1 MVSSVAFLSLSVLAV
16 LNGVTLGATTLD
28 AKCLT
33 LPCQQ
38 EAEAVLSSMDK
49 RANPCEDFYE
59 FACGNF
65 EKTHPI
71 PKGKLIW
78 ENFLILQE
86 VMDKRSRAILSEAV
100 TPQDPAAVIKAK
112 NMYAACM
119 DTDSLDRRG
128 LQPVVDLLRNWGGWP
143 VLNSDWSPLDWQKM
157 GDIVAEFAVPFLFSI
172 STLPSLDNANTTAVY
187 LDAPSLVLPSPLLRH
202 LEVPDML
209 KELIHIPRSLRA
221 LEDLPFTKY
230 LVKMATILR
239 DHLQTNASDEA
250 ILKDMVDVLLFM
262 QSLSTA
268 SQAMAANNADIN
280 SRGMAW
286 TIEKLN
292 QWTKENL
299 EGTRMD
305 WVQFLQR
312 AYGKS
317 GVEVQPDHPVIFLAG
332 EESLGGV
339 IQFIESADPR
349 VLANYVMSRLL
360 VFLSPEG
367 NKEMRDAALEF
378 YVEQGYITEDYPR
391 WLYCLHKVQDYPNV
405 GFSHAVAYEYK
416 KNMVD
421 PQILGEADEMVSDL
435 RGAFHDLLSENE
447 WMDDATRQSAAQK
460 ADAMLVLLG
469 FPSWCESSAE
479 LDDFYKDIEV
489 ERDDHF
495 GNVARLRSW
504 IQTINLATLGK
515 ARDRNEW
522 TQSPMVVNAFYNSL
536 NNRITFPVGMME
548 VPFFSGN
555 IYEKLL
561 DYARIGAIVGHEIT
575 HGFDSVG
582 RQYDDF
588 GSAYVWWST
597 ETNAKFQER
606 AECFVD
612 QYSSFTVPELN
623 KTVNGQLTLR
633 ENIAD
638 NGGIREAY
646 RAFKRL
652 KARRGLDVFSPRL
665 PGLELYSPDQ
675 LFFIGYATMW
685 CRAETLAGLNTLL
698 NSDPHSPNRF
708 RVIGSL
714 SNMEE
719 FSTAFGCPLGSVM
732 NPVNKCVL
740 W

>member
-1 MVSSVAFLSLSVLAV
+1 
-16 LNGVTLGATTLD
+16 
-28 AKCLT
+28 
-33 LPCQQ
+33 
-38 EAEAVLSSMDK
+38 
-49 RANPCEDFYE
+49 
-59 FACGNF
+59 
-65 EKTHPI
+65 
-71 PKGKLIW
+71 
-78 ENFLILQE
+78 
-86 VMDKRSRAILSEAV
+86 
-100 TPQDPAAVIKAK
+100 
-112 NMYAACM
+112 
-119 DTDSLDRRG
+119 
-128 LQPVVDLLRNWGGWP
+128 
-143 VLNSDWSPLDWQKM
+143 
-157 GDIVAEFAVPFLFSI
+157 
-172 STLPSLDNANTTAVY
+172 
-187 LDAPSLVLPSPLLRH
+187 
-202 LEVPDML
+202 
-209 KELIHIPRSLRA
+209 
-221 LEDLPFTKY
+221 
-230 LVKMATILR
+230 
-239 DHLQTNASDEA
+239 
-250 ILKDMVDVLLFM
+250 
-262 QSLSTA
+262 
-268 SQAMAANNADIN
+268 
-280 SRGMAW
+280 
-286 TIEKLN
+286 
-292 QWTKENL
+292 
-299 EGTRMD
+299 
-305 WVQFLQR
+305 
-312 AYGKS
+312 
-317 GVEVQPDHPVIFLAG
+317 
-332 EESLGGV
+332 
-339 IQFIESADPR
+339 
-349 VLANYVMSRLL
+349 
-360 VFLSPEG
+360 
-367 NKEMRDAALEF
+367 
-378 YVEQGYITEDYPR
+378 
-391 WLYCLHKVQDYPNV
+391 
-405 GFSHAVAYEYK
+405 
-416 KNMVD
+416 
-421 PQILGEADEMVSDL
+421 MVSDL

-489 ERDDHF
+489 DRDDHF

-515 ARDRNEW
+515 ARNRNEW

-536 NNRITFPVGMME
+536 NNRITFPVGIMD

-597 ETNAKFQER
+597 ETDAKFQER
-606 AECFVD
+606 AECFVN
-612 QYSSFTVPELN
+612 QYSSFTVAELN

-665 PGLELYSPDQ
+665 PGLEQYSPDQ

>member
-1 MVSSVAFLSLSVLAV
+1 MVFSVAFFRLSVLAV
-16 LNGVTLGATTLD
+16 LSGVTLAYTTLD

-33 LPCQQ
+33 LSCQRT
-38 EAEAVLSSMDK
+38 ADAVLSSMDN
-49 RANPCEDFYE
+49 RANPCEDFYQY
-59 FACGNF
+59 ACGNF
-65 EKTHPI
+65 EKKNEI
-71 PKGKLIW
+71 PEGKLIW
-78 ENFLILQE
+78 DNFQILQD
-86 VMDKRSRAILSEAV
+86 VMDARSRAILSKAVKPEDSAAV
-100 TPQDPAAVIKAK
+100 TKAK

-119 DTDSLDRRG
+119 DTESQDRRG
-128 LQPVVDLLRNWGGWP
+128 LEPVVDLLQKWGGWP
-143 VLNSDWSPLDWQKM
+143 VLNSDWTPLDWEKM
-157 GDIVAEFAVPFLFSI
+157 GDILAEFAVPFLFSV

-187 LDAPSLVLPSPLLRH
+187 LDAPSLVLPSPLLQH
-202 LEVPDML
+202 LEVPDL
-209 KELIHIPRSLRA
+209 LQELSRLPRSGSG
-221 LEDLPFTKY
+221 LENTPFAKY
-230 LVKMATILR
+230 LIKMATILR
-239 DHLQTNASDEA
+239 DHLQTNVSEET
-250 ILKDMVDVLLFM
+250 IQNDMVNVLLFM
-262 QSLSTA
+262 QTLSQT
-268 SQAMAANNADIN
+268 SQAMKDTSEGIN

-299 EGTRMD
+299 NGTKMD
-305 WVQFLQR
+305 WVQFLQKV
-312 AYGKS
+312 YNKS
-317 GVEVQPDHPVIFLAG
+317 GVLVQPEHPIFLTG
-332 EESLGGV
+332 EDSLIAV
-339 IQFIESADPR
+339 IRLIENTDR
-349 VLANYVMSRLL
+349 HVLGNYVMSRLL
-360 VFLSPEG
+360 VFLSPESS
-367 NKEMRDAALEF
+367 KEMRDAAFEF
-378 YVEQGYITEDYPR
+378 YVQQGYITSDYPR

-405 GFSHAVAYEYK
+405 GFSHAVAYDYK
-416 KNMVD
+416 KNMTD
-421 PQILGEADEMVSDL
+421 PQMLGEADEMVSDL
-435 RGAFHDLLSENE
+435 LDAFHGLLDENE
-447 WMDDATRQSAAQK
+447 WMDDSTRQSAAQK

-489 ERDDHF
+489 NRDDHF

-504 IQTINLATLGK
+504 VQTTSFATLGK

-522 TQSPMVVNAFYNSL
+522 TQSPLVVNAFYNSL

-555 IYEKLL
+555 TYEKLL
-561 DYARIGAIVGHEIT
+561 DYGRIGSIVGHEIT

-588 GSAYVWWST
+588 GSAYDWWSS
-597 ETNAKFQER
+597 ETDAKFGDR
-606 AECFVD
+606 AQCFVD
-612 QYSSFTVPELN
+612 QYNNFKLPELN
-623 KTVNGQLTLR
+623 KTVNGVVTLR

-652 KARRGLDVFSPRL
+652 KARGGLDVLSPRL
-665 PGLELYSPDQ
+665 PGLERYSPDQ

-685 CRAETLAGLNTLL
+685 CRAETLAGLQVMLQKDT
-698 NSDPHSPNRF
+698 HSPNRF

-719 FSTAFGCPLGSVM
+719 FSAAFGCPLGSTM

>member
-1 MVSSVAFLSLSVLAV
+1 
-16 LNGVTLGATTLD
+16 
-28 AKCLT
+28 
-33 LPCQQ
+33 
-38 EAEAVLSSMDK
+38 
-49 RANPCEDFYE
+49 
-59 FACGNF
+59 
-65 EKTHPI
+65 
-71 PKGKLIW
+71 
-78 ENFLILQE
+78 
-86 VMDKRSRAILSEAV
+86 
-100 TPQDPAAVIKAK
+100 
-112 NMYAACM
+112 
-119 DTDSLDRRG
+119 
-128 LQPVVDLLRNWGGWP
+128 
-143 VLNSDWSPLDWQKM
+143 LNSDWTPLDWQKM
-157 GDIVAEFAVPFLFSI
+157 GDIVAEFAVPFIFSI
-172 STLPSLDNANTTAVY
+172 STLPNLDNANTTAVY
-187 LDAPSLVLPSPLLRH
+187 LDAPSLVLPSPLLQH

-209 KELIHIPRSLRA
+209 KELSMLPRSQSG

-250 ILKDMVDVLLFM
+250 IQKDMVDVVLFM
-262 QSLSTA
+262 QGLSTA
-268 SQAMAANNADIN
+268 SQGMKENNADIN

-286 TIEKLN
+286 TIAQLN

-305 WVQFLQR
+305 WVQFLRR

-317 GVEVQPDHPVIFLAG
+317 GVEVQPEHPVIFLAG
-332 EESLGGV
+332 ERSLGGV
-339 IQFIESADPR
+339 IQYIESADPR
-349 VLANYVMSRLL
+349 VLVNYVMSRLL
-360 VFLSPEG
+360 VFLSPES
-367 NKEMRDAALEF
+367 NKAMRDAAFDF
-378 YVEQGYITEDYPR
+378 YVQQGYITPDYPR
-391 WLYCLHKVQDYPNV
+391 WLNCLHKVEDYPNV

-416 KNMVD
+416 KNMED
-421 PQILGEADEMVSDL
+421 PQILGEANEMVSDL
-435 RGAFHDLLSENE
+435 RDAFHDLLAENE

-460 ADAMLVLLG
+460 ADAILVLLG
-469 FPSWCESSAE
+469 FPSWCGSSAQ

-489 ERDDHF
+489 DRDDHF
-495 GNVARLRSW
+495 GNMARLRSW
-504 IQTINLATLGK
+504 VQTTSLATLGK

-522 TQSPMVVNAFYNSL
+522 TQSPLIVNAFYNSL
-536 NNRITFPVGMME
+536 NNRITFPVGIMD
-548 VPFFSGN
+548 VPFFSGY

-588 GSAYVWWST
+588 GSAYIWWSA
-597 ETNAKFQER
+597 ETDAKFQER
-606 AECFVD
+606 AKCFVD
-612 QYSSFTVPELN
+612 QYSSFRVPELN
-623 KTVNGQLTLR
+623 MTVNGQMTLR

-652 KARRGLDVFSPRL
+652 KARRGLDVLWPKL
-665 PGLELYSPDQ
+665 PGLEQFSPDQ

-698 NSDPHSPNRF
+698 NRDSHSPNRF
-708 RVIGSL
+708 RVIGSI

-719 FSTAFGCPLGSVM
+719 FSGAFRCPLGSAM

>member
-1 MVSSVAFLSLSVLAV
+1 M
-16 LNGVTLGATTLD
+16 LNGVMLAAKTLD

-33 LPCQQ
+33 LSCQQ
-38 EAEAVLSSMDK
+38 AAKGVLNSMDT
-49 RANPCEDFYE
+49 RANPCEDFYQ
-59 FACGNF
+59 FSCGNF

-71 PKGKLIW
+71 PQGNLIW

-86 VMDKRSRAILSEAV
+86 VMDKRSRAILNEAV

-128 LQPVVDLLRNWGGWP
+128 LKSVVDLLRNWGGWP
-143 VLNSDWSPLDWQKM
+143 VLNSDWTPLDWQKM
-157 GDIVAEFAVPFLFSI
+157 GDIVAEFAVPFIFSI
-172 STLPSLDNANTTAVY
+172 STLPNLDNANTTAVY
-187 LDAPSLVLPSPLLRH
+187 LDAPSLVLPSPLLQH

-209 KELIHIPRSLRA
+209 KELSKLPRSQSSLV
-221 LEDLPFTKY
+221 DLPFTKY

-250 ILKDMVDVLLFM
+250 IQKDMVDVLLFM
-262 QSLSTA
+262 QGLSAA
-268 SQAMAANNADIN
+268 SQNTKETNADIN

-286 TIEKLN
+286 TIEQLN

-317 GVEVQPDHPVIFLAG
+317 GVEVKPEHPVIFLAG
-332 EESLGGV
+332 EKSLGGV
-339 IQFIESADPR
+339 IQFIERADPR
-349 VLANYVMSRLL
+349 VLVNYVMSRLL
-360 VFLSPEG
+360 VFLSPES
-367 NKEMRDAALEF
+367 NKEMRDAAFEF
-378 YVEQGYITEDYPR
+378 YVRQGYITPNYTR

-416 KNMVD
+416 KNMED
-421 PQILGEADEMVSDL
+421 PRILKEADDMVSDL
-435 RGAFHDLLSENE
+435 RDAFHNLLAENE

-460 ADAMLVLLG
+460 ADAILVLLG
-469 FPSWCESSAE
+469 FPSWCHSSAQ
-479 LDDFYKDIEV
+479 LDDFYQDIEV
-489 ERDDHF
+489 DRDDHF

-504 IQTINLATLGK
+504 VQNTNLANLGK
-515 ARDRNEW
+515 ARNRNEW
-522 TQSPMVVNAFYNSL
+522 TQSPLVVNAFYNSL
-536 NNRITFPVGMME
+536 NNRITFPVGIMD

-555 IYEKLL
+555 TYEKLL

-575 HGFDSVG
+575 HGFDSLG
-582 RQYDDF
+582 RQYDAF
-588 GSAYVWWST
+588 GSAYIWWSN

-606 AECFVD
+606 AQCFVD
-612 QYSSFTVPELN
+612 QYSRFTVTELN
-623 KTVNGQLTLR
+623 KTVNGQMTLR

-646 RAFKRL
+646 RAFKKL
-652 KARRGLDVFSPRL
+652 KARRGLDVVSPRL
-665 PGLELYSPDQ
+665 PGLERYSPDQ

-685 CRAETLAGLNTLL
+685 CRAETLAGLNALVQTD
-698 NSDPHSPNRF
+698 SHSPNRF

-719 FSTAFGCPLGSVM
+719 FSRAFRCPLGSGM